1 MNADNKNKSMPV
13 INLLNDK
20 HSSLAALL
28 EKANSIQETD
38 RKIKTFLDPTLKDKF
53 ELANINADV
62 AVLLVS
68 SSAWATRLRYN
79 IPAILNILNKDLNL
93 TSIKTIRIKIKK
105 AIPVSPVLNKNPNSM
120 SANSAQ
126 FLNDVASNFSDP
138 ELRACILKLSKN
150 HSEQR

>member
-1 MNADNKNKSMPV
+1 MNADNQNKTIPV

-20 HSSLAALL
+20 HSSLATLL
-28 EKANSIQETD
+28 EKASSIQEID
-38 RKIKTFLDPTLKDKF
+38 RNIKKLLDPSLQDKF

-79 IPAILNILNKDLNL
+79 IPAILNILNQNLNL
-93 TSIKTIRIKIKK
+93 TSITTIRIKIKK
-105 AIPVSPVLNKNPNSM
+105 TIPERPALKKHPVSISV
-120 SANSAQ
+120 NSAQ
-126 FLNDVASNFSDP
+126 FLNDVADNFSDP

-150 HSEQR
+150 HSR

>member
-1 MNADNKNKSMPV
+1 MNADNKNKTIPV

-28 EKANSIQETD
+28 EKASSIQATD
-38 RKIKTFLDPTLKDKF
+38 RKIKKLLDPTLKDKF

-62 AVLLVS
+62 AVILVN

-79 IPAILNILNKDLNL
+79 IPIILDILNKDLNY
-93 TSIKTIRIKIKK
+93 TSIKTVRIKIKK
-105 AIPVSPVLNKNPNSM
+105 AIPENPVLNKKPNSI

-126 FLNDVASNFSDP
+126 FLNDVANNFNDP

-150 HSEQR
+150 HS

>member
-1 MNADNKNKSMPV
+1 MNADNKNKTIPV

-28 EKANSIQETD
+28 EKASSIQATD
-38 RKIKTFLDPTLKDKF
+38 RKIKKLLDPTLKDKF

-62 AVLLVS
+62 AVILVN

-79 IPAILNILNKDLNL
+79 IPIILDILNKDLNY
-93 TSIKTIRIKIKK
+93 TSIKTVRIKIKK
-105 AIPVSPVLNKNPNSM
+105 TIPENPVLNKKPNSI

-126 FLNDVASNFSDP
+126 FLNDVANNFNDP

-150 HSEQR
+150 HS